1 MRARLAIIKGDGI
14 GVEIIDAALKVLRA
28 VERKFSHEF
37 ECSEVL
43 MGGAAIDAVGEP
55 LPDETLRVCESSDAV
70 LFGAIGGAKWD
81 TQPINKR
88 PEAGLL
94 ALRKQLGLFA
104 NLRPATL
111 LPQLANSSPL
121 KAEIL
126 SKGIDFIMVREL
138 IGGIYFGKHER
149 FEDKGETNAQDTL
162 LYSTSQIAQIVR
174 VAFELANSRAKHL
187 VCVDKANV
195 LESSRLWREVV
206 QSVARAYPAV
216 RYEFMLVDNAA
227 MQLCKNPSQFDVIVT
242 ENMFGDI
249 LSDEASVL
257 TGSLG
262 VLPSASL
269 RGDKFGLYEPIHGS
283 APDIAGKDLAN
294 PIGTILS
301 LAMLLELSLGLSR
314 EANAVRNAI
323 NSVLDKGYRTADI
336 MSAANAGTASVS
348 KSGTACASVSTSNN
362 AIDGGVASANLQQV
376 GCKKMGELIC
386 ENL

>member
-1 MRARLAIIKGDGI
+1 MKTQIAVIKGDGI
-14 GVEIIDAALKVLRA
+14 GVEIIDAALKVLKS
-28 VERKFSHEF
+28 VEKKFNHSF
-37 ECSEVL
+37 ECKEVL
-43 MGGAAIDAVGEP
+43 MGGAAIDAVGVP
-55 LPDETLRVCESSDAV
+55 LPDETLSVCKASAAV

-81 TQPINKR
+81 KEAPNNR

-94 ALRKQLGLFA
+94 RLRKELGLFA

-111 LPQLANSSPL
+111 FPQLAHSSPL

-126 SKGIDFIMVREL
+126 GKGIDFVMVREL
-138 IGGIYFGKHER
+138 IGGIYFGEHKR
-149 FEDKGETNAQDTL
+149 FEQNSQLIAQDTL
-162 LYSTSQIAQIVR
+162 IYTHKQIAQIVK
-174 VAFELANSRAKHL
+174 VGFELANKRAKRL

-206 QSVARAYPAV
+206 ADIAKSYPAV
-216 RYEFMLVDNAA
+216 QYEFMLVDNAA
-227 MQLCKNPSQFDVIVT
+227 MQLCKNPAQFDVIVT

-269 RGDKFGLYEPIHGS
+269 RDDKFGLYEPIHGS

-301 LAMLLELSLGLSR
+301 LAMLLELSLGLVA
-314 EANAVRNAI
+314 EANAIKNAI
-323 NSVLDKGYRTADI
+323 NKVLDEGYRTADI
-336 MSAANAGTASVS
+336 MSEGL
-348 KSGTACASVSTSNN
+348 K
-362 AIDGGVASANLQQV
+362 QV
-376 GCKKMGELIC
+376 GCAKMSELIC
-386 ENL
+386 QNLH

>member
-1 MRARLAIIKGDGI
+1 MKARLAVIKGDGI
-14 GVEIIDAALKVLRA
+14 GLEIIDATLRVLRKI
-28 VERKFSHEF
+28 EQKFSHEF
-37 ECSEVL
+37 ECKEVL
-43 MGGAAIDAVGEP
+43 MGGAALDAVGEP
-55 LPDETLRVCESSDAV
+55 LPDETLSVCKNSDAV

-81 TQPINKR
+81 KEPPHKR

-94 ALRKQLGLFA
+94 RLRKELGLFA

-111 LPQLANSSPL
+111 FPQLANSSPL

-126 SKGIDFIMVREL
+126 SKGIDFVMVREL

-149 FEDKGETNAQDTL
+149 FEQNGETNAQDL
-162 LYSTSQIAQIVR
+162 LVYSTSQITQISR
-174 VAFELANSRAKHL
+174 LAFKLANARKKHL

-206 QSVARAYPAV
+206 QSVAKAYPAV

-227 MQLCKNPSQFDVIVT
+227 MQLCKNPSQFDVILT

-294 PIGTILS
+294 PIGAILS
-301 LAMLLELSLGLSR
+301 LAMLLELSLGLIN
-314 EANAVRNAI
+314 EANAVRSAI
-323 NSVLDKGYRTADI
+323 NSVLDKGQRTADL
-336 MSAANAGTASVS
+336 MSEG
-348 KSGTACASVSTSNN
+348 CE
-362 AIDGGVASANLQQV
+362 QV
-376 GCKKMGELIC
+376 GCVRMSELIC
-386 ENL
+386 EAL

>member
-1 MRARLAIIKGDGI
+1 MQANIAIIKGDGI
-14 GVEIIDAALKVLRA
+14 GVEIINSALGVLKKV
-28 VERKFSHEF
+28 EQKFNHSF
-37 ECSEVL
+37 ECREVL
-43 MGGAAIDAVGEP
+43 MGGAAIDAAGEP
-55 LPDETLRVCESSDAV
+55 LPNETLKVCKESNAV

-81 TQPINKR
+81 KQPPHNR

-94 ALRKQLGLFA
+94 RLRKELGLFA

-111 LPQLANSSPL
+111 FPQLADSSPL

-126 SKGIDFIMVREL
+126 AKGIDFIMVREL
-138 IGGIYFGKHER
+138 IGGIYFGEHKRIES
-149 FEDKGETNAQDTL
+149 EGEQIAQDTL
-162 LYSTSQIAQIVR
+162 LYSTSQVVQIIK
-174 VAFELANSRAKHL
+174 VAFELANSRAKRL

-206 QSVARAYPAV
+206 QEVAKSYPTV
-216 RYEFMLVDNAA
+216 NFEFMLVDNAA
-227 MQLCKNPSQFDVIVT
+227 MQLCKNPAQFDVIVT

-269 RGDKFGLYEPIHGS
+269 RDDKFGLYEPIHGS

-301 LAMLLELSLGLSR
+301 FAMLLELSLGLAN
-314 EANAVRNAI
+314 EAKAVRNAI
-323 NSVLDKGYRTADI
+323 NVVLDKGYRTADI
-336 MSAANAGTASVS
+336 MSEGC
-348 KSGTACASVSTSNN
+348 K
-362 AIDGGVASANLQQV
+362 QV
-376 GCKKMGELIC
+376 GCVKMGELIC
-386 ENL
+386 AHL

>member
-1 MRARLAIIKGDGI
+1 MQASIAIIKGDGI
-14 GVEIIDAALKVLRA
+14 GVEIIDSALSVLKKV
-28 VERKFSHEF
+28 EQKFNHNL
-37 ECSEVL
+37 ECREVL

-55 LPDETLRVCESSDAV
+55 LPNETLKVCKESNAV

-81 TQPINKR
+81 KQPPHNR
-88 PEAGLL
+88 PESGLL
-94 ALRKQLGLFA
+94 RLRKELGLFA

-111 LPQLANSSPL
+111 FPQLADSSPL

-126 SKGIDFIMVREL
+126 AKGIDFIMVREL
-138 IGGIYFGKHER
+138 IGGIYFGEHKRIES
-149 FEDKGETNAQDTL
+149 EGEQIAQDTL
-162 LYSTSQIAQIVR
+162 LYSTSQVMQIIKI
-174 VAFELANSRAKHL
+174 AFELANSRAKRL

-206 QSVARAYPAV
+206 QEVAKSYPTV
-216 RYEFMLVDNAA
+216 NFEFMLVDNAA
-227 MQLCKNPSQFDVIVT
+227 MQLCKNPAQFDVIVT

-269 RGDKFGLYEPIHGS
+269 RDDKFGLYEPIHGS

-301 LAMLLELSLGLSR
+301 FAMLLELSLGLAN
-314 EANAVRNAI
+314 EAKAVRNAI
-323 NSVLDKGYRTADI
+323 NVVLDKGYRTADI
-336 MSAANAGTASVS
+336 MSEGC
-348 KSGTACASVSTSNN
+348 K
-362 AIDGGVASANLQQV
+362 QV
-376 GCKKMGELIC
+376 GCAKMGELIC
-386 ENL
+386 AHL

>member
-1 MRARLAIIKGDGI
+1 MRAQIAIIKGDGI
-14 GVEIIDAALKVLRA
+14 GVEIINAALKVLEK
-28 VERKFSHEF
+28 VQQKFSHEF
-37 ECSEVL
+37 ECKEVL

-55 LPDETLRVCESSDAV
+55 LPDETLSLCKNSDAV

-81 TQPINKR
+81 KEPPHKR

-94 ALRKQLGLFA
+94 RLRKELGLFA

-111 LPQLANSSPL
+111 FPQLANSSPL

-126 SKGIDFIMVREL
+126 AKGIDFIMVREL

-149 FEDKGETNAQDTL
+149 FEQNGETNAQDIL
-162 LYSTSQIAQIVR
+162 VYSTSQIAQIVR
-174 VAFELANSRAKHL
+174 VAFELANSRSKHL
-187 VCVDKANV
+187 MCVDKANV

-206 QSVARAYPAV
+206 QTVAKAYPAV
-216 RYEFMLVDNAA
+216 KFEFMLVDNAA
-227 MQLCKNPSQFDVIVT
+227 MQLCKNPAQFDVIVT

-301 LAMLLELSLGLSR
+301 LAMLLELSLGLSS

-336 MSAANAGTASVS
+336 MSKGC
-348 KSGTACASVSTSNN
+348 K
-362 AIDGGVASANLQQV
+362 QV
-376 GCKKMGELIC
+376 GCVKMSELIC

>member
-1 MRARLAIIKGDGI
+1 MNADIAVIKGDGI
-14 GVEIIDAALKVLRA
+14 GVEIINGALKVL
-28 VERKFSHEF
+28 EKIEQKFKHNF
-37 ECSEVL
+37 KCQEVL
-43 MGGAAIDAVGEP
+43 MGGAAIDSVGKA
-55 LPDETLRVCESSDAV
+55 LPDETLNVCKASQAV

-81 TQPINKR
+81 KEPPHNR

-94 ALRKQLGLFA
+94 RLRKELGLFA

-111 LPQLANSSPL
+111 LPQLAHSSPL

-138 IGGIYFGKHER
+138 IGGIYFGEHKR
-149 FEDKGETNAQDTL
+149 FEQNSQTVACDTL
-162 LYSTSQIAQIVR
+162 IYSKEQIAQILK
-174 VAFELANSRAKHL
+174 VAFKLANKRAKRL

-195 LESSRLWREVV
+195 LESSRLWREVLV
-206 QSVARAYPAV
+206 EVAKAYPAV
-216 RYEFMLVDNAA
+216 QYEFMLVDNAA
-227 MQLCKNPSQFDVIVT
+227 MQLCKNPAQFDVIVT

-269 RGDKFGLYEPIHGS
+269 RDDKFGLYEPIHGS

-301 LAMLLELSLGLSR
+301 LALLLELSLGLFD
-314 EANAVRNAI
+314 EANAIRKAI
-323 NSVLDKGYRTADI
+323 NKVLDEGYRTADI
-336 MSAANAGTASVS
+336 MSEGL
-348 KSGTACASVSTSNN
+348 K
-362 AIDGGVASANLQQV
+362 QV
-376 GCKKMGELIC
+376 GCAKMSELIS

>member
-1 MRARLAIIKGDGI
+1 MQANIAVIKGDGI
-14 GVEIIDAALKVLRA
+14 GVEIINGALEVLQKI
-28 VERKFSHEF
+28 EQKFSHNF
-37 ECSEVL
+37 QCKEVL
-43 MGGAAIDAVGEP
+43 MGGAAIDSVGVP
-55 LPDETLRVCESSDAV
+55 LPDETLSVCKASDAV

-81 TQPINKR
+81 KELPHNR

-94 ALRKQLGLFA
+94 TLRKELGLFA

-111 LPQLANSSPL
+111 FPQLANASPL

-126 SKGIDFIMVREL
+126 AKGIDFIMVREL
-138 IGGIYFGKHER
+138 IGGIYFGEHSRHKQ
-149 FEDKGETNAQDTL
+149 NSQQVAQDTL
-162 LYSTSQIAQIVR
+162 LYSEAQITQIAK
-174 VAFELANSRAKHL
+174 VAFRLADSRAKRL

-206 QSVARAYPAV
+206 ANVAKDYKAV
-216 RYEFMLVDNAA
+216 QYEFMLVDNAA
-227 MQLCKNPSQFDVIVT
+227 MQLCKNPAQFDVIVT

-269 RGDKFGLYEPIHGS
+269 REDKFGLYEPIHGS

-301 LAMLLELSLGLSR
+301 LAMLLELSLGLLGEAKALR
-314 EANAVRNAI
+314 EAI
-323 NSVLDKGYRTADI
+323 NTVLDSGYRTADI
-336 MSAANAGTASVS
+336 MSEGCT
-348 KSGTACASVSTSNN
+348 
-362 AIDGGVASANLQQV
+362 QV
-376 GCKKMGELIC
+376 GCKKMSALIC
-386 ENL
+386 EQI

>member
-1 MRARLAIIKGDGI
+1 MQASIAIIKGDGI
-14 GVEIIDAALKVLRA
+14 GVEIINSALSVLKKV
-28 VERKFSHEF
+28 EQKFNHSF
-37 ECSEVL
+37 ECREVL

-55 LPDETLRVCESSDAV
+55 LPNETLKVCKESNAV

-81 TQPINKR
+81 KEPPHNR
-88 PEAGLL
+88 PESGLL
-94 ALRKQLGLFA
+94 RLRKELGLFA

-111 LPQLANSSPL
+111 FPQLADSSPL

-126 SKGIDFIMVREL
+126 AKGIDFVMVREL
-138 IGGIYFGKHER
+138 IGGIYFGEHKRIES
-149 FEDKGETNAQDTL
+149 EGEQIAQDTL
-162 LYSTSQIAQIVR
+162 LYSTSQVIQIIK
-174 VAFELANSRAKHL
+174 VAFELANSRAKRL

-206 QSVARAYPAV
+206 QEVAKSYLTV
-216 RYEFMLVDNAA
+216 NFEFMLVDNAA
-227 MQLCKNPSQFDVIVT
+227 MQLCKNPAQFDVIVT

-269 RGDKFGLYEPIHGS
+269 RDDKFGLYEPIHGS

-301 LAMLLELSLGLSR
+301 FAMLLELSLGLTN
-314 EANAVRNAI
+314 EAKAVRNAI
-323 NSVLDKGYRTADI
+323 NVVLDKGYRTADI
-336 MSAANAGTASVS
+336 MSEGC
-348 KSGTACASVSTSNN
+348 K
-362 AIDGGVASANLQQV
+362 QV
-376 GCKKMGELIC
+376 GCAKMGELIC
-386 ENL
+386 AHL

>member
-1 MRARLAIIKGDGI
+1 MQASIAIIKGDGI
-14 GVEIIDAALKVLRA
+14 GVEIIDSALSVLKKV
-28 VERKFSHEF
+28 EQKFNHNF
-37 ECSEVL
+37 ECREVL

-55 LPDETLRVCESSDAV
+55 LPNETLKVCKESNAV

-81 TQPINKR
+81 KEPPHNR
-88 PEAGLL
+88 PESGLL
-94 ALRKQLGLFA
+94 RLRKELGLFA

-111 LPQLANSSPL
+111 FPQLADSSPL

-126 SKGIDFIMVREL
+126 AKGIDFVMVREL
-138 IGGIYFGKHER
+138 IGGIYFGEHKRIES
-149 FEDKGETNAQDTL
+149 KGEQIAQDIL
-162 LYSTSQIAQIVR
+162 LYSTSQVMQIIK
-174 VAFELANSRAKHL
+174 VAFELANSRAKRL

-206 QSVARAYPAV
+206 QEVAKSYPTV
-216 RYEFMLVDNAA
+216 NFEFMLVDNAA
-227 MQLCKNPSQFDVIVT
+227 MQLCKNPAQFDVIVT

-269 RGDKFGLYEPIHGS
+269 RDDKFGLYEPIHGS

-301 LAMLLELSLGLSR
+301 FAMLLELSLGLTN
-314 EANAVRNAI
+314 EAKAVRNAI
-323 NSVLDKGYRTADI
+323 NVVLDKGYRTADI
-336 MSAANAGTASVS
+336 MSEGC
-348 KSGTACASVSTSNN
+348 K
-362 AIDGGVASANLQQV
+362 QV
-376 GCKKMGELIC
+376 GCAKMGELIC
-386 ENL
+386 AHL

>member
-1 MRARLAIIKGDGI
+1 MKAKLAVIKGDGI
-14 GVEIIDAALKVLRA
+14 GLEIIDATLRVLRKI
-28 VERKFSHEF
+28 EQKFSHEF
-37 ECSEVL
+37 ECKEVL

-55 LPDETLRVCESSDAV
+55 LPNETLSVCKNSDAV

-81 TQPINKR
+81 KEPPHKR

-94 ALRKQLGLFA
+94 RLRKELGLFA

-111 LPQLANSSPL
+111 FPQLANSSPL

-126 SKGIDFIMVREL
+126 SKGIDFVMVREL

-149 FEDKGETNAQDTL
+149 FEQNGETNAQDL
-162 LYSTSQIAQIVR
+162 LVYSTSQITQISR
-174 VAFELANSRAKHL
+174 LAFKLANARKKHL

-206 QSVARAYPAV
+206 QTVAKAYPNV
-216 RYEFMLVDNAA
+216 NLEFMLVDNAA
-227 MQLCKNPSQFDVIVT
+227 MQLCKNPSQFDVILT

-294 PIGTILS
+294 PIGAILS
-301 LAMLLELSLGLSR
+301 LAMLLELSLGLIN
-314 EANAVRNAI
+314 EANAVRSAI
-323 NSVLDKGYRTADI
+323 NSVLDKGQRTADL
-336 MSAANAGTASVS
+336 MSEG
-348 KSGTACASVSTSNN
+348 CE
-362 AIDGGVASANLQQV
+362 QV
-376 GCKKMGELIC
+376 GCVKMSELIC
-386 ENL
+386 EAL

>member
-1 MRARLAIIKGDGI
+1 MKAQIAVIKGDGI
-14 GVEIIDAALKVLRA
+14 GVEIIDGALSVL
-28 VERKFSHEF
+28 EKIEQKFNHSF
-37 ECSEVL
+37 ECKEVL

-55 LPDETLRVCESSDAV
+55 LPNETLKVCKDSNAV

-81 TQPINKR
+81 KQPPNKR

-94 ALRKQLGLFA
+94 RLRKELGLFA

-126 SKGIDFIMVREL
+126 AQGIDFVMVREL
-138 IGGIYFGKHER
+138 IGGIYFGEHKRLEI
-149 FEDKGETNAQDTL
+149 DGEENAQDTL
-162 LYSTSQIAQIVR
+162 LYSVSQITQIVK
-174 VAFELANSRAKHL
+174 VAFELANSRAKRL

-206 QSVARAYPAV
+206 QSVAKAYPAV
-216 RYEFMLVDNAA
+216 KFEFMLVDNAA
-227 MQLCKNPSQFDVIVT
+227 MQLCKNPAQFDVIVT

-269 RGDKFGLYEPIHGS
+269 RDDKFGLYEPIHGS

-301 LAMLLELSLGLSR
+301 LAMLLELSLGLAN
-314 EANAVRNAI
+314 EAKAVRNAI
-323 NSVLDKGYRTADI
+323 NAVLDKGYRTADI
-336 MSAANAGTASVS
+336 MSEG
-348 KSGTACASVSTSNN
+348 CE
-362 AIDGGVASANLQQV
+362 QV
-376 GCKKMGELIC
+376 GCAKMSELVC
-386 ENL
+386 EHLQG